1 MAGSCAPVSISN
13 AMRALIIDS
22 PGKTRIAEMPRPEP
36 GRDEVLLQ
44 TRIIGM
50 CGTDLST
57 FRGKNPL
64 VSYPRIPGHEI
75 AATIVEAGAAVP
87 KHFAAGLNVTVSP
100 YTNCGKC
107 ASCKRGRVNAC
118 QFNQTLGV
126 QREGAMKD
134 YFTAHWS
141 KLYIAEGLGL
151 TELSIVEPLSVGF
164 HAAARARVMREDTVA
179 VIGCGVVGLGAIAAS
194 DFRAANVIAIDV
206 DDRKLAVA
214 GQAGARHLINSAS
227 VNVHE
232 ELLRL
237 TDGLGP
243 DVVIEAVGTPN
254 TFRMA
259 VEEVAFTGR
268 VVYIGYA
275 KEPVEYETRLF
286 VMKELDILGSRNAL
300 DEFGTVIEALRGGRF
315 PVSSI
320 VSRVVAL
327 EEAGGALQAW
337 SDDPGAYV
345 KVQVSLS

>member
-1 MAGSCAPVSISN
+1 
-13 AMRALIIDS
+13 MRAFVIDE
-22 PGKTRIAEMPRPEP
+22 PGRTSLAELELPEP
-36 GRDEVLLQ
+36 GPEEVLLR
-44 TRIIGM
+44 TRIVGM

-75 AATIVEAGAAVP
+75 AATIAAVGSAVP
-87 KHFAAGLNVTVSP
+87 AHLKEGLNVTLSP

-107 ASCKRGRVNAC
+107 ASCKRGRPNAC

-141 KLYIAEGLGL
+141 KLYVAEGLSIA
-151 TELSIVEPLSVGF
+151 ELSVVEPLSVGF
-164 HAAARARVMREDTVA
+164 HAAARGRVAAEDTVA

-194 DFRAANVIAIDV
+194 AYRNANVIAIDV

-214 GQAGARHLINSAS
+214 RQAGAAHTINSSSAH
-227 VNVHE
+227 VHDQ
-232 ELLRL
+232 LAAL
-237 TDGLGP
+237 TGNLGP
-243 DVVIEAVGTPN
+243 DVIIEAVGMPA

-275 KEPVEYETRLF
+275 KEPVDYETRLF
-286 VMKELDILGSRNAL
+286 VMKEIDILGSRNAL

-315 PVSSI
+315 PVDAIISK
-320 VSRVVAL
+320 VVPV
-327 EEAGGALQAW
+327 EEAGAALKAW

-345 KVQVSLS
+345 KVQISFE

>member
-1 MAGSCAPVSISN
+1 
-13 AMRALIIDS
+13 MRAFVIEQ
-22 PGKTRIAEMPRPEP
+22 PGVTRIEEMPRPQP
-36 GRDEVLLQ
+36 GPEEVLLR

-64 VSYPRIPGHEI
+64 VTYPRVPGHEI
-75 AATIVEAGAAVP
+75 AATIVEAGADVP
-87 KHFAAGLNVTVSP
+87 RRFTDGMDVTLSP

-126 QREGAMKD
+126 QREGAMKE

-141 KLYIAEGLGL
+141 KLYPAEGLTL
-151 TELSIVEPLSVGF
+151 RELSVVEPLSVGF
-164 HAAARARVMREDTVA
+164 HAAARARAVREDTVA

-194 DFRAANVIAIDV
+194 NFRAANVIAIDV

-214 GQAGARHLINSAS
+214 QEAGAAHVINSATR
-227 VNVHE
+227 NVHE
-232 ELLRL
+232 DLLRL
-237 TDGLGP
+237 TGGLGP
-243 DVVIEAVGTPN
+243 DVIIEAVGTPA
-254 TFRMA
+254 TFRLA

-286 VMKELDILGSRNAL
+286 VMKELDIMGSRNAL
-300 DEFGTVIEALRGGRF
+300 DEFGVVIEALRRGHF
-315 PVSSI
+315 PVDSI
-320 VSRVVAL
+320 VSRVVPL
-327 EEAGGALQAW
+327 EEAGAALKAW
-337 SDDPGAYV
+337 SDDPGAFV
-345 KVQVSLS
+345 KIQVSL

>member
-1 MAGSCAPVSISN
+1 
-13 AMRALIIDS
+13 MRAFVIDA
-22 PGKTRIAEMPRPEP
+22 PGVTHVAEVEKPVPAA
-36 GRDEVLLQ
+36 GEVLLR
-44 TRIIGM
+44 TLVVGM

-75 AATIVEAGAAVP
+75 AATIVECGAEVP
-87 KHFAAGLNVTVSP
+87 ERFAPGLNVTLSP
-100 YTNCGKC
+100 YTNCGQC

-126 QREGAMKD
+126 QREGAMKE
-134 YFTAHWS
+134 YFTAPWT
-141 KLYIAEGLGL
+141 KLYVAEGL
-151 TELSIVEPLSVGF
+151 TIPELSVVEPLSVGF
-164 HAAARARVMREDTVA
+164 HASARGRVTAQDTVA
-179 VIGCGVVGLGAIAAS
+179 VVGCGVVGLGAIAA
-194 DFRAANVIAIDV
+194 AAHRGARVIAMDV

-214 GQAGARHLINSAS
+214 KQAGATDL
-227 VNVHE
+227 VNTRNTPAHDA
-232 ELLRL
+232 LAAL
-237 TDGLGP
+237 TGGLGP
-243 DVVIEAVGTPN
+243 DVVIEAVGTPA

-286 VMKELDILGSRNAL
+286 VMKEIDILGSRNAL

-315 PVSSI
+315 PVEAIISK
-320 VSRVVAL
+320 VVPL
-327 EEAGGALQAW
+327 EEAGAILQAW

-345 KVQVSLS
+345 KVQVSLQ

>member
-1 MAGSCAPVSISN
+1 
-13 AMRALIIDS
+13 MRAFVIDE
-22 PGKTRIAEMPRPEP
+22 PGKARVIDVERPAPGAE
-36 GRDEVLLQ
+36 EVLLR
-44 TRIIGM
+44 TRVVGM

-75 AATIVEAGAAVP
+75 AATIEQTGSAVP
-87 KHFAAGLNVTVSP
+87 AIFQPGMNITLSP
-100 YTNCGKC
+100 YTSCGKC

-126 QREGAMKD
+126 QREGAMKE

-141 KLYIAEGLGL
+141 KLYVAEGLSIP
-151 TELSIVEPLSVGF
+151 ELSVVEPLSVGF
-164 HAAARARVMREDTVA
+164 HAAARGRVSADDNVA

-194 DFRAANVIAIDV
+194 AYRQARVIAIDV

-214 GQAGARHLINSAS
+214 REAGATHLINSGS
-227 VNVHE
+227 RNVHD
-232 ELLRL
+232 ELARL
-237 TDGLGP
+237 TDGPGP
-243 DVVIEAVGTPN
+243 DVIIEAVGTPA

-286 VMKELDILGSRNAL
+286 VMKEIDILGSRNAL

-315 PVSSI
+315 PVDSI
-320 VSRVVAL
+320 ISRVVGLDQAA
-327 EEAGGALQAW
+327 EALQAW
-337 SDDPGAYV
+337 SDNPGAYV
-345 KVQVSLS
+345 KVQVSFE

>member
-1 MAGSCAPVSISN
+1 
-13 AMRALIIDS
+13 MRAFVIDE
-22 PGKTRIAEMPRPEP
+22 PGKTRVAEVERPAP
-36 GRDEVLLQ
+36 GPEEVLLR
-44 TRIIGM
+44 TRVVGM

-75 AATIVEAGAAVP
+75 AATIAEAGSAVP
-87 KHFAAGLNVTVSP
+87 VRFQTGLNVTLSP

-126 QREGAMKD
+126 QREGAMKE

-141 KLYIAEGLGL
+141 KLYIAEGLSIP
-151 TELSIVEPLSVGF
+151 ELSVVEPLSVGF
-164 HAAARARVMREDTVA
+164 HAAARGRVAAEDTVA
-179 VIGCGVVGLGAIAAS
+179 VVGCGVVGLGAVAAS
-194 DFRAANVIAIDV
+194 AYRNAKVIAIDV

-214 GQAGARHLINSAS
+214 KEAGAAHLINSS
-227 VNVHE
+227 TSSIHD
-232 ELLRL
+232 ELVRL

-243 DVVIEAVGTPN
+243 DVIIEAVGTPA

-275 KEPVEYETRLF
+275 KEPVDYETRLF
-286 VMKELDILGSRNAL
+286 VMKEIDILGSRNAL

-315 PVSSI
+315 PVNSI
-320 VSRVVAL
+320 ISRVVPLDQAGEAL
-327 EEAGGALQAW
+327 KAW

-345 KVQVSLS
+345 KVQISFE